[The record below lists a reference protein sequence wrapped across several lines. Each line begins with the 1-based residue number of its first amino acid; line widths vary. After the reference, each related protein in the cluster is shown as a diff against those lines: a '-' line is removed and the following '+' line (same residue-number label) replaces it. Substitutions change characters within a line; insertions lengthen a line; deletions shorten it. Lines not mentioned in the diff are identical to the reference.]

1 MKTFVSVVALFGAL
15 AASMPQGPLS
25 ASPTVQELTEK
36 YNGNYRVQCQAANGR
51 LECKT
56 YELVDQYHDIPYFYL
71 TPICNQH
78 GGCGTCEYGPGPK
91 PEDWFLEQFHCE
103 LKH

>member
-56 YELVDQYHDIPYFYL
+56 YELVDQYHDI
-71 TPICNQH
+71 
-78 GGCGTCEYGPGPK
+78 CGTCEYGPGPK
-91 PEDWFLEQFHCE
+91 LEDWFLEQFHCE

>member
-25 ASPTVQELTEK
+25 ASP
-36 YNGNYRVQCQAANGR
+36 ANGR

-56 YELVDQYHDIPYFYL
+56 YELVDQY
-71 TPICNQH
+71 
-78 GGCGTCEYGPGPK
+78 CGTCEYGPGPK
-91 PEDWFLEQFHCE
+91 REDWFLEQFYCE